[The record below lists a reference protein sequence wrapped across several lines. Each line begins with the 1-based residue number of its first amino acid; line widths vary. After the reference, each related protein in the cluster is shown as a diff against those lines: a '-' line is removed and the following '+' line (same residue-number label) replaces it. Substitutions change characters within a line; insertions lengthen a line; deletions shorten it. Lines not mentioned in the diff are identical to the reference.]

1 MGDPLDSRSSR
12 RRRSGSSSRSSS
24 SEAGTS
30 PLHVAALAIFALI
43 VTSGPLAFG
52 AVDRVV
58 QIALTGLLGLGML
71 LVPPRAPGLPFWLTR
86 LLIALAAILVL
97 KELLPA
103 SWFGQVL
110 WRPTLVQ
117 SYDLALPA
125 THHPELGRAV
135 DGWLAALVGLGWLA
149 WVRTLGMERDDRT
162 RMAWIMFV
170 GAVIIAVISLAT
182 AKLSTTMIFGL
193 RPTAGWLGFGPF
205 PNRNHT
211 ACFFAMAIVI
221 GAGCLARA
229 GERKRFALVVV
240 AALFLVGLLVALLR
254 TQSRG
259 GLLALGA
266 GLAVFL
272 GVVLLRLRSRQAL
285 AVSIACAL
293 LVGGLALLAG
303 GKTLQRFAGTGLPS
317 DDSAATRVAV
327 WHNAVGMWR
336 DAPLFGHGWGSFASV
351 FPMYQQISMEEVMV
365 KHPESSWLQ
374 WLTELG
380 FIPVVMIV
388 IAGLVFAAPHLGAL
402 FERQP
407 SFFVRAAGF
416 GVVAT
421 ILAHSF
427 FDVPAHRWGT
437 AGFALA
443 AFALACPSRSESRSR
458 SSRAIGL
465 IPLGVAGFWLLPLK
479 FEWPMWSTFQL
490 DRLLAAEAVPPGLPL
505 RELDDALRC
514 FPLNAQLHLSRGE
527 RLLRTGALPPTRW
540 QHEFR
545 LAVRLVPNSW
555 QICARVARQCRTA
568 QPSLALHYWQMAVER
583 ATRQRVEVFS
593 MSLQETAGL
602 PGADAVWSSY
612 GEANADLG
620 LLLGERLPGDEGR
633 RYYDHWWEQRGSVL
647 NQVPDAES
655 ATFLRLAPRWGTPE
669 QLLTW
674 MQRHPERLETDYR
687 QWVAL
692 LNGWHEEEKAW
703 GILQREIKEPEFP
716 PASTRLQRADLDFR
730 WRHTPDDI
738 VNARNYAQ
746 LLAQAGDTEASN
758 QVILAVAQRP
768 DGPKWFLEKAAFVL
782 ARERRFGEAV
792 QIALRVPKTLPAD
805 AAAST
810 PTPAPR

>member
-1 MGDPLDSRSSR
+1 MQT
-12 RRRSGSSSRSSS
+12 
-24 SEAGTS
+24 AG
-30 PLHVAALAIFALI
+30 LAVFALI
-43 VTSGPLAFG
+43 ITLGPLAFG

-71 LVPPRAPGLPFWLTR
+71 LVPPRAPGLPAWLTR
-86 LLIALAAILVL
+86 LLIALAVILVL

-117 SYDLALPA
+117 SYDLQLPW

-135 DGWLAALVGLGWLA
+135 DGWLAALIGIGWLV
-149 WVRTLGMERDDRT
+149 WVRTLALDRDDRT

-170 GAVIIAVISLAT
+170 AAVLIAAVSFIT
-182 AKLSTTMIFGL
+182 ARASTTMIFGL
-193 RPTAGWLGFGPF
+193 RPTTGWLGFGPF

-229 GERKRFALVVV
+229 GERKRVAVVV
-240 AALFLVGLLVALLR
+240 VGALFLVGLVVALLR

-272 GVVLLRLRSRQAL
+272 GIVVLRLRSRQAL

-336 DAPLFGHGWGSFASV
+336 DAPLLGHGWGSFTSI
-351 FPMYQQISMEEVMV
+351 FPLYQQISMEEVMV

-374 WLTELG
+374 WLVELG
-380 FIPVVMIV
+380 LIPVAMIV
-388 IAGLVFAAPHLGAL
+388 VAGVVFALPHLGAL

-407 SFFVRAAGF
+407 GFFIRAAGF

-421 ILAHSF
+421 LLAHSF

-443 AFALACPSRSESRSR
+443 AFALACPSRAEGRSR

-555 QICARVARQCRTA
+555 QICARVARRCRA
-568 QPSLALHYWQMAVER
+568 VQPSLELHYWQMAVER

-593 MSLQETAGL
+593 MALQETAGL
-602 PGADAVWSSY
+602 SGADAVWASY
-612 GEANADLG
+612 AEANADLG
-620 LLLGERLPGDEGR
+620 LLLGERLPDEEGR
-633 RYYDHWWEQRGSVL
+633 RYYDHWWAQRGSVL
-647 NQVPDAES
+647 SQVPDAES
-655 ATFLRLAPRWGTPE
+655 AAFLRLAPRWGTPE
-669 QLLTW
+669 HLGIW
-674 MQRHPERLETDYR
+674 MQRHPERLDADYR
-687 QWVAL
+687 QWASL
-692 LNGWHEEEKAW
+692 LSGWHEDEKAW

-716 PASTRLQRADLDFR
+716 TASTRLQRADLDFR

-746 LLAQAGDTEASN
+746 LLAQAGDAEASN

-782 ARERRFGEAV
+782 ARERRFAEAV
-792 QIALRVPKTLPAD
+792 QTALRVPKTPPID
-805 AAAST
+805 VAAPVS